1 MPERARRSIL
11 VPIGLPVLG
20 VSFWVG
26 SNFGALMSGVFAFDP
41 DVLLTIVRTSFVV
54 GLACVATGIVRNR
67 RWKRQFELG
76 KQRRSLAP

>member
-1 MPERARRSIL
+1 MPDRARRSTL

-26 SNFGALMSGVFAFDP
+26 SNFGALMSGVFVLDP
-41 DVLLTIVRTSFVV
+41 DVLLSVVRAAFVV

-67 RWKRQFELG
+67 RWKREFELG
-76 KQRRSLAP
+76 KAQR